1 MSRMHVQGRSHL
13 ELHRNV
19 LGRQRM
25 LRAVFIDL
33 PFFYQLNNEYLEGIG
48 HEIEIGAGVAP
59 VRDSYPK
66 VRHDH

>member
-19 LGRQRM
+19 LGRKHM

-33 PFFYQLNNEYLEGIG
+33 PFFYQLNNEYLEGTG
-48 HEIEIGAGVAP
+48 HEIEI
-59 VRDSYPK
+59 
-66 VRHDH
+66 